1 MARQRREINIF
12 NLSFLDVLSC
22 GLGAVVVLFILGFY
36 NARTYEARAKDQKD
50 LQDALDDAR
59 RGFEEKQK
67 VTRRLKD
74 YVAELRR
81 TTSASREKIEAL
93 QRQLDSLQSI
103 NFVGI
108 RTERRVLLVLMD
120 LSGSMYQE
128 DANYARSAD
137 KLIALS
143 QALVQ
148 SIPGEEFRFNVMGFW
163 GGAPAVEFPTFKP
176 DFVPATPENREEATV
191 AIKRIVDEYGK
202 KQGGTPTWEALSRAF
217 SAPGLQA
224 VILITDGAP
233 NECLVRNDSTGKF
246 DPVPPAFDTFRAKVL
261 RHKPAGVEIHCIGV
275 GKELYGDPVFRRFL
289 VGLSTDNGG
298 GFAAF

>member
-1 MARQRREINIF
+1 MARARREINIF

-22 GLGAVVVLFILGFY
+22 GLGAVVVMFILGFY
-36 NARTYEARAKDQKD
+36 GARNFEARERDRK
-50 LQDALDDAR
+50 ALEEALEDAR

-67 VTRRLKD
+67 VTRKLKD
-74 YVAELRR
+74 FIAELRR
-81 TTSASREKIEAL
+81 SASGDREKIEAL
-93 QRQLDSLQSI
+93 RKQLDALQSI

-108 RTERRVLLVLMD
+108 RTEKKAILILMD

-137 KLIALS
+137 KVVTLA
-143 QALVQ
+143 QTLVQ

-163 GGAPAVEFPTFKP
+163 GATGTVEFPAFSP
-176 DFVPATPENREEATV
+176 DFVPATPENRERA
-191 AIKRIVDEYGK
+191 AASIRRIVDEYGK
-202 KQGGTPTWEALSRAF
+202 KSGGTPTSEALDRAF
-217 SAPGLQA
+217 AIPALEA

-233 NECLVRNDSTGKF
+233 NDCLVKDESSGKF
-246 DPVPPAFDTFRAKVL
+246 LPVAPAFDAFRS
-261 RHKPAGVEIHCIGV
+261 RIRQRKPRGVEIHCIGV

-289 VGLSTDNGG
+289 VGLAYDNAG

>member
-36 NARTYEARAKDQKD
+36 NARAYEEKVKDQKD
-50 LQDALDDAR
+50 FQDALEDAR
-59 RGFEEKQK
+59 RGFQEKQK

-74 YVAELRR
+74 FIAELRR
-81 TTSASREKIEAL
+81 TSAASLEKIEGL
-93 QRQLDSLQSI
+93 QRQVDSLQSI

-108 RTERRVLLVLMD
+108 RTERRAILVLMD

-163 GGAPAVEFPTFKP
+163 GGESTVDFPIFQP
-176 DFVPATPENREEATV
+176 GFVPATPENRELGSA

-202 KQGGTPTWEALSRAF
+202 KQGGTPTWEALDRAL
-217 SAPGLQA
+217 SMPGLEA

-233 NECLVRNDSTGKF
+233 NECLARNASTGKF
-246 DPVPPAFDTFRAKVL
+246 DPIPPAFDTFRAKV
-261 RHKPAGVEIHCIGV
+261 RRRNSAGVEIHCIGV

-289 VGLSTDNGG
+289 VGLSADNRG